1 MTQTLISTNLPV
13 FFRCFRVPVE
23 WKLGRY
29 TEYSQLAA
37 LAALTRRGK
46 GKPEQDSGFLSVRYS
61 SGPATTYDPWEKRD
75 EFFRLK
81 GDDTEGLL
89 KLLATVGVVRTRA
102 GGMNWGVGEREDSPK
117 NAHRKGWRGNA
128 IHSSIPIQF
137 QCSGDLGAPQ
147 IAAKFSRILRQAHWR
162 TDYKIFEAFRL
173 VRSKGR
179 AQVNVTTMTFL
190 EAILLTLS
198 VDRVQKA
205 KVLKCARPDCPVTFS
220 FTGGHKRKYCSWD
233 CGHLESVRRQRRKA
247 KQATIGLESTPQ
259 SKSLKTKSR
268 KTA

>member
-89 KLLATVGVVRTRA
+89 KLLATVGLFERA

-117 NAHRKGWRGNA
+117 NAIVRAGA
-128 IHSSIPIQF
+128 ETQF
-137 QCSGDLGAPQ
+137 IVPYLSNFSVQGIWALRRLLQNSLESLDKHTGEQ
-147 IAAKFSRILRQAHWR
+147 INFQAQ
-162 TDYKIFEAFRL
+162 I